1 MSLSEMN
8 SAESMNEAVASKLD
22 ELATIEVGRRGFLKG
37 ASLAALGVAAG
48 AGLPATAFAQAP
60 AAAPAAPAPAAAPAA
75 PAPFNFPGKD
85 PGLVSL
91 GDNPLN
97 VETPAALL
105 DDDTTPASKFF
116 IRTHG
121 INPEPVADPDA
132 WQLVIDGEVDNPITI
147 TVGELK
153 SRYENVT
160 YRMVLECAGNW
171 RSFFVPAASGNQ
183 WTTGGVGCAEWT
195 GVRLRDVLND
205 ARPKA
210 TAIYTAHHSAD
221 RHLSGEAGRAALSR
235 GIPIAKAMDE
245 YTLLVW
251 AMNGEPLPNINGGP
265 LRVLVPGF
273 PGSAS
278 QKWIQRIQLREVVHD
293 GSGMTGLSYKLPTQP
308 IVPGTPAAEVDPA
321 TFTIIENM
329 PVKSLIT
336 SPANGTTI
344 TGNRIDIRGAA
355 WDGEDEVASVDISI
369 DGGVTWQPVELQAAK
384 NKYDWRRWT
393 ASVEVP
399 APGYY
404 EIRSRATDSNGRSQS
419 IVPTNWNPSGY
430 GGNSIRQVA
439 VLVTA

>member
-1 MSLSEMN
+1 MSLELN
-8 SAESMNEAVASKLD
+8 SPDSANEPVAAKLE
-22 ELATIEVGRRGFLKG
+22 ELASTEIGRRSFLKG

-48 AGLPATAFAQAP
+48 AALPRTALAQAP
-60 AAAPAAPAPAAAPAA
+60 APAAPAAAPAA

-97 VETPAALL
+97 VETPAAML
-105 DDDTTPASKFF
+105 DDDTTPASKFY

-121 INPEPVADPDA
+121 INPEMPADPDA
-132 WQLVIDGEVDNPITI
+132 WQIAIDGEVDNPMTI
-147 TVGELK
+147 TLGELK

-205 ARPKA
+205 ARVRP
-210 TAIYTAHHSAD
+210 TAVYTAHYAAD
-221 RHLSGEAGRAALSR
+221 RHLSGEPNRQALSR
-235 GIPIAKAMDE
+235 GVPIAKAMDE
-245 YTLLVW
+245 YSLIVW
-251 AMNGEPLPNINGGP
+251 GMNGEPLPSINGGP
-265 LRVLVPGF
+265 VRLLYPGF

-278 QKWIQRIQLREVVHD
+278 EKWIQRIQIREVVHD
-293 GSGMTGLSYKLPTQP
+293 GPGMTGLSYKVP
-308 IVPGTPAAEVDPA
+308 INPVVPGTPAAEIDPA
-321 TFTIIENM
+321 TFAIIESM

-344 TGNRIDIRGAA
+344 TGNRIDVRGAA
-355 WDGEDEVASVDISI
+355 WDGLEEVASVDISI
-369 DGGVTWQPVELQAAK
+369 DGGVTWQPVDLQAPK

-393 ASVEVP
+393 ATVEVP

-404 EIRSRATDSNGRSQS
+404 EIRSRATDSNGRAQS

-430 GGNSIRQVA
+430 GGNSIRPVA